1 MPNSSSDTQRFEELK
16 EAGRVIGT
24 LAQDE
29 AAFTRAAEAFRA
41 QNAEAFQ
48 SELSK
53 LDLLRRCHLIC
64 RWFCSKH
71 CIFICSRLCR
81 EPFHPLEPSAQIKE
95 MREFA
100 QVTAHLTADDVL
112 LRAFLAAV
120 DSVDEK
126 AFNDL
131 LVKTK
136 WQRFCHQ
143 ICHFLCIVRCRL
155 ICELLCPPPPL
166 ITEVSFIPTS
176 QIDNAGFGAGPSFGS
191 AATPVDS
198 KSAGVGDHPF
208 GSSTNIRGVFEIA
221 NPFQYKVEFG
231 PALVGPW
238 TPITT
243 PMQDFRFNPAF
254 PPGPLFLNYVRIPD
268 VNGWYNISDM
278 GLAGFDNLTNWIT
291 TSVADAVYHLRLT
304 VRNTLLAEFM
314 SPLVL
319 ARIDN
324 TAPTKPAITLQLQTP
339 DGKRTKLGCC
349 ETVKQ
354 GNGNKVVITLQ
365 ASDAN
370 FSSIGVSL
378 LGGCGS
384 GVGIVDVNGVALSKT
399 YNGNTA
405 DTGYPVPTDFV
416 WDPWAA
422 KVDPCCY
429 LIYVTI
435 NDRAILNDAWSGG
448 HPSVNWQSIT
458 IA

>member
-1 MPNSSSDTQRFEELK
+1 MPDPSSDIQRLEELK
-16 EAGRVIGT
+16 ETGRVIGK

-53 LDLLRRCHLIC
+53 LELLGRCHLIC

-71 CIFICSRLCR
+71 CIFICTRLCR
-81 EPFHPLEPSAQIKE
+81 EPIQPVEPPAQVKE

-100 QVTAHLTADDVL
+100 QVTARLTADEAL
-112 LRAFLAAV
+112 LKAFLAAV
-120 DSVDEK
+120 DNVDEK

-131 LVKTK
+131 LAKNK

-143 ICHFLCIVRCRL
+143 ICHFLCVVRCRRV
-155 ICELLCPPPPL
+155 CELLCPPPPL

-176 QIDNAGFGAGPSFGS
+176 QIDASGFGAGPSFGS
-191 AATPVDS
+191 AATSPDN
-198 KSAGVGDHPF
+198 KPAGVGDHPF
-208 GSSTNIRGVFEIA
+208 GSSTNIRGVFDIA
-221 NPFQYKVEFG
+221 SPFQYKVEFG
-231 PALVGPW
+231 PAPVGPW
-238 TPITT
+238 TPIKTA
-243 PMQDFRFNPAF
+243 MQDFKFNPAF
-254 PPGPLFLNYVRIPD
+254 PPPPIFLTYVRVPD
-268 VNGWYNISDM
+268 INGWYNVSEI

-291 TSVADAVYHLRLT
+291 TTVVDGLYYLRLT
-304 VRNTLLAEFM
+304 VRNSLLAEFM
-314 SPLVL
+314 SPVVPV
-319 ARIDN
+319 RIDN
-324 TAPTKPAITLQLQTP
+324 TAPTKPDITLQLQTP

-370 FSSIGVSL
+370 FSHIDVSL
-378 LGGCGS
+378 LGGCGF

-405 DTGYPVPTDFV
+405 DTGYPAPTEFV

-422 KVDPCCY
+422 KIDPCCY

-448 HPSVNWQSIT
+448 HSNVNWQSIT